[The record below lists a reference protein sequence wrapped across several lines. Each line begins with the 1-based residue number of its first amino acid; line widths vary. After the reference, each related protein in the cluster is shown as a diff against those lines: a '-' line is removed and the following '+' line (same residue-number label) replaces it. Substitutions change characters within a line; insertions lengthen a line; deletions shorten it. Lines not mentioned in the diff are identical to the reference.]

1 MPMRLDHA
9 FWPDVE
15 KYLEGDDRLL
25 LPTGS
30 VEQHGPAVATGI
42 DYIIATAVAG
52 AAAERMGI
60 YVAPP
65 LCYGMSLHHASFA
78 GTASLKPSSYLRLL
92 VDLLGFLVAHGF
104 KRVVVVNGHGGNA
117 PTLNAAAA
125 EVAYEHEGAHILIQ
139 NWYDLEAV
147 EKLIEKAFGAKEG
160 SHATPAET
168 SLLMY
173 LRPEL
178 VGDVS
183 KVALT
188 EPCLIAWHPGAKDLR
203 EHYPQGAVGSDAK
216 LASAEIGEKLFELAV
231 AGIVEVVGK
240 L

>member
-1 MPMRLDHA
+1 MRLDHA

-42 DYIIATAVAG
+42 DYIIATAVAD
-52 AAAERMGI
+52 AAAERLGI

-78 GTASLKPSSYLRLL
+78 GTASLRPSSYLHLL
-92 VDLLGFLVAHGF
+92 VDLLGFLVAQGF
-104 KRVVVVNGHGGNA
+104 KRVVVVNGHGGNG

-125 EVAYEHEGAHILIQ
+125 EVSYGHEGAHIIIH
-139 NWYDLEAV
+139 NWYDAEAV
-147 EKLIEKAFGAKEG
+147 EKLIKEAFGAKEG

-183 KVALT
+183 QVALT
-188 EPCLIAWHPGAKDLR
+188 EPGLVPWHPGPKDLR
-203 EHYPQGAVGSDAK
+203 DHYPQGAVGSDPK
-216 LASAEIGEKLFELAV
+216 LASAEVGEELFTLGVE
-231 AGIVEVVGK
+231 GIFEVVGK